1 MPITHDPIDKAHGGP
16 GVIAAL
22 FAFVVFLAIAIGAY
36 TAAQRPDPGRAGGG
50 PGAGDGDLAGAE
62 DRRARDILHE
72 KTVDEPRLEAFAF
85 LGGTR
90 RVVRSEEFRAAD
102 VVAILGDCELDLTG
116 ADLAAG
122 GGRIEAFVLFGNM
135 QIRVPRDWTVVRDDQ
150 VIFGRFENRL
160 ETDRADPTKKVRLE
174 AVVVMG
180 EIEVTH

>member
-1 MPITHDPIDKAHGGP
+1 MPIAHDQIDKARGGP

-36 TAAQRPDPGRAGGG
+36 TAAQRPDPGRA
-50 PGAGDGDLAGAE
+50 DGD
-62 DRRARDILHE
+62 RARDILHE
-72 KTVDEPRLEAFAF
+72 KTVDEPRLEAVAF

-90 RVVRSEEFRAAD
+90 RVVRSQEFRGAD
-102 VVAILGDCELDLTG
+102 VVAILGGCELDLTG

-160 ETDRADPTKKVRLE
+160 ETDRADPAKKVRLE

>member
-1 MPITHDPIDKAHGGP
+1 MPITQEQTRGGP

-22 FAFVVFLAIAIGAY
+22 IAFVVFLAIAIGAH
-36 TAAQRPDPGRAGGG
+36 TAAQRLDSGRAGGG
-50 PGAGDGDLAGAE
+50 PGAAETGGDS
-62 DRRARDILHE
+62 RARDILHE
-72 KTVDEPRLEAFAF
+72 KTVDEPRLEAIAF

-102 VVAILGDCELDLTG
+102 VVAILGGCELDLRA
-116 ADLAAG
+116 ADLAAT
-122 GGRIEAFVLFGNM
+122 GGRIEAFVLFGNL

-160 ETDRADPTKKVRLE
+160 ETGGAEPAKKLRLE
-174 AVVVMG
+174 AVVVFG